1 MSSTE
6 TAKSSDSRS
15 GTAVL
20 PEAEDHVGK
29 NTSKTLKDKDIREP
43 LFDFLEE
50 TYGKIRIFEEK
61 RMGGSRADI
70 VMVTP
75 ELVIG
80 IEIKSD
86 ADSYT
91 RLRSQ
96 VEDYDRYFDQ
106 NIVVV
111 GTSHAMHIEEHVPE
125 HWGIITVEREVRE
138 KVPSHDLS
146 METAVEVSSEDIA
159 GRPPED
165 IAGKA
170 SERGGGEPDFY
181 VLRKA
186 SANPNMRRKQ
196 KLSLLWRPELV
207 HIQALNDMPKYAGK
221 SKEFVIDKILERVP
235 EETLAPQI
243 SEELFERD
251 YSTILETINE
261 YRQQHGQKKRR
272 KRRRRKYKPIL

>member
-1 MSSTE
+1 MSGSTE
-6 TAKSSDSRS
+6 KT
-15 GTAVL
+15 
-20 PEAEDHVGK
+20 
-29 NTSKTLKDKDIREP
+29 TLKDKDIREP

-50 TYGKIRIFEEK
+50 SYGKIRIFEEK

-75 ELVIG
+75 EQVVG

-125 HWGIITVEREVRE
+125 YWGIITVEMEGRE
-138 KVPSHDLS
+138 
-146 METAVEVSSEDIA
+146 A
-159 GRPPED
+159 
-165 IAGKA
+165 
-170 SERGGGEPDFY
+170 DFY
-181 VLRKA
+181 VLREAA
-186 SANPNMRRKQ
+186 SNPNMHRKQ

-207 HIQALNDMPKYAGK
+207 HIQALNHMPKYTEK

-235 EETLAPQI
+235 EEALAPQI

-261 YRQQHGQKKRR
+261 YRQQHGQKKRQ
-272 KRRRRKYKPIL
+272 KRRRRKYKPI